1 MPFSAIVFRAARLL
15 MVVHEK
21 KRGSGDV
28 KIFADE
34 VASYAGPAEFGIRAR
49 V

>member
-1 MPFSAIVFRAARLL
+1 MPFSAIAFQIVRLL
-15 MVVHEK
+15 MVVHKK

-34 VASYAGPAEFGIRAR
+34 VASYAGPAEFQIRAR
-49 V
+49 I